1 MPPYTKHADH
11 HEKAA
16 AGVVVMLVLT
26 QMLGQLVDAGGQ
38 DRDLDLGGTGVALMG
53 RILGD
58 DSGFLFLLDHGNTPP
73 FKILSNG

>member
-1 MPPYTKHADH
+1 
-11 HEKAA
+11 
-16 AGVVVMLVLT
+16 MLVLT

-38 DRDLDLGGTGVALMG
+38 DRDLDLGGTGIALVG
-53 RILGD
+53 RILSD

>member
-1 MPPYTKHADH
+1 MSDDGAIAVDVLLGQVVQQAAALADH

-16 AGVVVMLVLT
+16 AGVVVVLVLT

-53 RILGD
+53 RILAR
-58 DSGFLFLLDHGNTPP
+58 
-73 FKILSNG
+73 

>member
-1 MPPYTKHADH
+1 MI
-11 HEKAA
+11 
-16 AGVVVMLVLT
+16 VVLVLT

-58 DSGFLFLLDHGNTPP
+58 DSGFLFLLDQGNTPP